1 MYFSP
6 VVFSKLLVSGIDLQ
20 INMAA
25 RSDFDKTIVN
35 RFDRMQITN
44 AKPPTGLS
52 RHKSRPFLLKS
63 TQAKTIPIS
72 TKIVPHPPHTKKHTS
87 SPNFHFSSI
96 KKPAPPNTPKSKIM
110 LVRKFYDVK
119 KEGLVDEGRVSGDGE
134 SCTEC
139 NEGGLPYCERER
151 VPGDGCFSDIAE
163 EDEEGE
169 VDDDNFV
176 AEEDEGIEDLDDDF
190 YECDELDEAGKNS

>member
-1 MYFSP
+1 
-6 VVFSKLLVSGIDLQ
+6 
-20 INMAA
+20 
-25 RSDFDKTIVN
+25 
-35 RFDRMQITN
+35 
-44 AKPPTGLS
+44 
-52 RHKSRPFLLKS
+52 
-63 TQAKTIPIS
+63 
-72 TKIVPHPPHTKKHTS
+72 
-87 SPNFHFSSI
+87 
-96 KKPAPPNTPKSKIM
+96 M

-139 NEGGLPYCERER
+139 NESGLPYCERER

-190 YECDELDEAGKNS
+190 YECDELDEAGKNSWYARCMYWVGWGGMGVGVGTDRHTLMDLQCNFWGVKLDSDGVRWICQIFFSIYLIN